1 VARLAEKTTSSENQ
15 PAVSNTVISFNDV
28 AKEYDKG
35 IPAVNHINF
44 QIERGEFVFIVGESG
59 SGKSTLIKL
68 MLREIK
74 PTKGKIIINGRDLN
88 KLKKWQ
94 IAKYRRKIGVVFQN
108 YRLLT
113 DRTVYENVAFAQRV
127 IEASPEQIKKATPR
141 MLAQVGLSAKTKS
154 FPGELS
160 GGEQQR
166 VAIARALINNPV
178 ILLADEPTGNLD
190 QKNTD
195 EIMNLLLDIN
205 KHGTTVIIVT
215 HDHEMV
221 KRLKKRVITVRNGFI
236 VSDHKAADGK
246 APDLDDI
253 EEEIRREAEEED
265 NKSGDEMAIDYI
277 DVFDTNDYDE

>member
-1 VARLAEKTTSSENQ
+1 MARLAEKTTSSENQ

-108 YRLLT
+108 YRLLA
-113 DRTVYENVAFAQRV
+113 DKTVYENVAFAQRV
-127 IEASPEQIKKATPR
+127 IEAPPEQIKKATQR
-141 MLAQVGLSAKTKS
+141 MLSQVGLSSKTKS

-253 EEEIRREAEEED
+253 EEEIRREAEEGD

-277 DVFDTNDYDE
+277 DVFDTNDFDE